1 MRGVSWVARCLTGG
15 ADEHAGEPT
24 LPRNRRRR
32 GPLVPLLDA
41 VRPWS
46 RKLPGSTAIM
56 GVLPVSPLTVAL
68 LLVVARLVLLLGA
81 AVDSKAAHAH
91 GAFRC
96 GWWCASPSSCRWGV
110 QRGLIVN
117 HAGVAC
123 LSVRCTPDFD
133 AGSDPRRGWL
143 LVLRVERLAVLP
155 SHLAAMCVVEQVGVW
170 VCVRVC
176 STWRNFSRH
185 LHPDSS
191 THPLSFR
198 EETDDRPMRRSCGG
212 CSC

>member
-123 LSVRCTPDFD
+123 LSVRRTPDYG

-155 SHLAAMCVVEQVGVW
+155 SHLAAMCVVEQVGDMDARGCMLHVALFL
-170 VCVRVC
+170 
-176 STWRNFSRH
+176 TPPPSRFV
-185 LHPDSS
+185 HPSALL
-191 THPLSFR
+191 P
-198 EETDDRPMRRSCGG
+198 
-212 CSC
+212 